1 MNSED
6 FEIIGKLCK
15 LQALASV
22 YNLHY
27 EEECELV
34 EIIKRID
41 SLYDKI
47 SFEEVERDY
56 GDV

>member
-1 MNSED
+1 MTNED
-6 FEIIGKLCK
+6 FEILGKLCK

-27 EEECELV
+27 EEECELM
-34 EIIKRID
+34 EILKRIN
-41 SLYDKI
+41 SLHDKVN
-47 SFEEVERDY
+47 FESMERDY